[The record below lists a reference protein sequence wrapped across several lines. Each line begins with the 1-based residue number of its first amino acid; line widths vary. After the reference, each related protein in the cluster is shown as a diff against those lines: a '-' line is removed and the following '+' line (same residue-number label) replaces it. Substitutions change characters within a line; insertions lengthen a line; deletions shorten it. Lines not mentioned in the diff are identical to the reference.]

1 MPVRR
6 YLIGFNCYVIHAFIA
21 EFTHPPPSNTFHLQ
35 HAFRFSLSQI
45 IDAVNFAISHTS
57 ATDLQAIYLQAY
69 RRKNMQMT
77 NTDQHM
83 QMLVFRC
90 EKEMNEVELLTIYKH

>member
-6 YLIGFNCYVIHAFIA
+6 YLIGFNCYLIYAFIA
-21 EFTHPPPSNTFHLQ
+21 EFTHPPQISLSQ

-57 ATDLQAIYLQAY
+57 ATDLQAIYCQAY

-83 QMLVFRC
+83 RMRVFRC
-90 EKEMNEVELLTIYKH
+90 EKEMNEVEL